1 VTTVRPGEIQIDQV
15 SRCFR
20 VYAQPVRT
28 LKELLVSRKNARG
41 TVVEALSDVSFTVEP
56 GEAVGLIGRNGS
68 GKTTL
73 LRLVAGIMKPTTGRV
88 EVGGRVGSLLELGAG
103 FHPEFTGRE
112 NVYLNGA
119 ILGLKREAIDRHME
133 EIVAFAELER
143 FIDVPVRTY
152 SSGMYMR
159 LGFAVAAHLEV
170 DVLLLDEVFAVGD
183 EEFQRKCFGKIFEFK
198 QRGGTIVFVS
208 HDAAAVA
215 RLCPRA
221 VLLRDGR
228 LEFDGPTREAVTQYH
243 RLLADARDPDERGA
257 GLSEYGSGE
266 CRITDARL
274 LGPDDEDRMQFLPGE
289 ALSVR
294 LLVTADTALA
304 PPTLSWELRDEAGL
318 VLSAGSEDTAAI
330 GWRHGQPEQRFRF
343 DVPSLPLAD
352 GRFRL
357 RFELADAQGQHLYHW
372 LDDAVRFVVYPT
384 DGAAGMVRL
393 DGRWSAED
401 HAGATTGEP

>member
-1 VTTVRPGEIQIDQV
+1 MRPGEIQIE
-15 SRCFR
+15 RAGRRFR
-20 VYAQPVRT
+20 VYPQPVRT
-28 LKELLVSRKNARG
+28 LKELLVARKHARG
-41 TVVEALSDVSFTVEP
+41 TNVEALSDVSIAVEP

-73 LRLVAGIMKPTTGRV
+73 LRLVAGIMKPTTGLV

-119 ILGLKREAIDRHME
+119 ILGLKREVIDRHME

-159 LGFAVAAHLEV
+159 LGFAVAAHLDV

-208 HDAAAVA
+208 HDAAAVE
-215 RLCPRA
+215 RLCSRA

-243 RLLADARDPDERGA
+243 RLLADERDPDERSA
-257 GLSEYGSGE
+257 GLTEYGGGE
-266 CRITDARL
+266 CRVADARV
-274 LGPDDEDRMQFLPGE
+274 LGPDGEERTQFLPGE

-294 LLVTADTALA
+294 LRVVAVESLA
-304 PPTLSWELRDEAGL
+304 APQLSWELRDEAGL
-318 VLSAGSEDTAAI
+318 VLAAGTEDTASI
-330 GWRHGQPEQRFRF
+330 GWRRGEPEQHFRF
-343 DVPSLPLAD
+343 DVSSLPLAD

-357 RFELADAQGQHLYHW
+357 RFELADSDGRRLYHW
-372 LDDAVRFVVYPT
+372 LDDAVRFVVYPS
-384 DGAAGMVRL
+384 DGGSGLVRL
-393 DGRWSAED
+393 DGRWSADD
-401 HAGATTGEP
+401 HAAATTGER